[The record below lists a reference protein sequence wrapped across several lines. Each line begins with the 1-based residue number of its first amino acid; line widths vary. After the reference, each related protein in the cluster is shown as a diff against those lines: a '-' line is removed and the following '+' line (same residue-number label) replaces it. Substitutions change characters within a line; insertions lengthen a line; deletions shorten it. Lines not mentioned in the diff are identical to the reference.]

1 MRRMLWMI
9 VALCFVMS
17 GMFFTVSCAKKTIS
31 SDAALSQAEEDAQR
45 LAAERARQEEL
56 ARQRAL
62 EEQRLEEERQRA
74 AALQREGMGM
84 TERER
89 FVNEDVHF
97 DFDSSV
103 LSAEA
108 QQILLDKAQWLR
120 RNPGVSVVIEGHCDE
135 RGTNEY
141 NLALGD
147 RRASSVKAYMA
158 DLGISASRMQTVSYG
173 EERPLD
179 PGHDEAAWAR
189 NRRAHFEIR

>member
-1 MRRMLWMI
+1 MI

-17 GMFFTVSCAKKTIS
+17 GMLFTVSCAKKTIS
-31 SDAALSQAEEDAQR
+31 SDAALSQAEADAQR
-45 LAAERARQEEL
+45 LAAEKARQEEL

-74 AALQREGMGM
+74 AALQGQGAM

-89 FVNEDVHF
+89 FLNEDVHF

-108 QQILLDKAQWLR
+108 QQILLDKAQWMR
-120 RNPGVSVVIEGHCDE
+120 KNSEASVVIEGHCDE

-147 RRASSVKAYMA
+147 RRARSAKAYLF

-179 PGHDEAAWAR
+179 PGHDEAAWSK

>member
-1 MRRMLWMI
+1 MRRVLWMI
-9 VALCFVMS
+9 FALCFVMS
-17 GMFFTVSCAKKTIS
+17 GMLFTVSCAKKTIS
-31 SDAALSQAEEDAQR
+31 SDTSLTQSEEDR

-62 EEQRLEEERQRA
+62 EEQRLLEERQRA
-74 AALQREGMGM
+74 AALQGQGAM

-120 RNPGVSVVIEGHCDE
+120 RNSDASVTIEGHCDE

-147 RRASSVKAYMA
+147 RRANSVRAYLT
-158 DLGISASRMQTVSYG
+158 DLGISASRMDTVSYG